1 MICCYI
7 HSRFCKRMKTMNQIH
22 LKVCFVNYELVSRQ
36 TACGGGSLAGNL
48 VGIDSIRYYISNY
61 NDPAHFDYI
70 AAKLAECI
78 TDENEKLWLPPIRQ
92 DECEATIHTFQHKE
106 TSGEVCQL
114 KSEVATV
121 VKW

>member
-61 NDPAHFDYI
+61 NDPVRYYFYYI
-70 AAKLAECI
+70 IYCI
-78 TDENEKLWLPPIRQ
+78 DFFL
-92 DECEATIHTFQHKE
+92 
-106 TSGEVCQL
+106 
-114 KSEVATV
+114 
-121 VKW
+121 